1 VGVSFFSKKRNA
13 STSNKIVIQSNLA
26 NEMLV
31 YVDGFGYLLA
41 IPPAKVDI
49 VKQQENLVEPAE
61 SSNSRKWI

>member
-1 VGVSFFSKKRNA
+1 M
-13 STSNKIVIQSNLA
+13 IQSNLA